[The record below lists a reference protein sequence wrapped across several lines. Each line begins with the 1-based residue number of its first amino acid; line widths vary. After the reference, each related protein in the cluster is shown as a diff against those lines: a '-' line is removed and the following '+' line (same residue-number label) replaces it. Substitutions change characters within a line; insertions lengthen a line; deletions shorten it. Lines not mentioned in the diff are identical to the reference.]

1 MMTLILDP
9 ERNQAFELKNMI
21 QETFEDQAAVHIVD
35 SPAELYRACV
45 KEPADVVFARPC
57 PGSEEG
63 NEQNEFIG
71 FHHALDGL
79 HARYPWIQILL
90 LLEENLESIR
100 MLRRRD
106 ERFLFYPYQKSS
118 VKHIIQESLGM
129 EKQIRDSLMPQ
140 NRSTAGE
147 RTGEPG
153 QNRFLSLVES
163 RENTAVL
170 RRELDRLN
178 VSFGW
183 GFACVLEEGTDPA
196 ALKRVHEEFQRKD
209 WRIFEKNSE
218 EGRAVLL
225 IGARM
230 PSGGAD
236 WLKQMI
242 LDDYTR
248 KNIMVYGAAITES
261 LSQLSPLLVE
271 ARTKYMSHERYTP
284 LLWTQQAEL
293 EAIGQNWAYTVAL
306 SNLTG
311 RRDDILALNRHQ
323 AKQIAGMPFRDQ
335 VAVLQIAKMNL
346 EEQMNRI
353 YDLQTE
359 KMELHRLPENL
370 ELIDEKTLF
379 SWLLLW
385 SDQAFMT
392 ADVYASQSHIRYLM
406 QIYQAILAR
415 FHEKDFNLEKLS
427 GQLGLSAGYIC
438 TLMKKYTPYSF
449 VDYLNQCRVYYAMA
463 LLETD
468 LLIKNVASQAG
479 FQSST
484 YLGRVFKSIMGITPG
499 EYRRN
504 YQKNLLHREKQEQ
517 SLVSGH

>member
-1 MMTLILDP
+1 
-9 ERNQAFELKNMI
+9 
-21 QETFEDQAAVHIVD
+21 
-35 SPAELYRACV
+35 
-45 KEPADVVFARPC
+45 
-57 PGSEEG
+57 
-63 NEQNEFIG
+63 
-71 FHHALDGL
+71 
-79 HARYPWIQILL
+79 
-90 LLEENLESIR
+90 
-100 MLRRRD
+100 
-106 ERFLFYPYQKSS
+106 
-118 VKHIIQESLGM
+118 
-129 EKQIRDSLMPQ
+129 
-140 NRSTAGE
+140 
-147 RTGEPG
+147 
-153 QNRFLSLVES
+153 
-163 RENTAVL
+163 
-170 RRELDRLN
+170 
-178 VSFGW
+178 
-183 GFACVLEEGTDPA
+183 
-196 ALKRVHEEFQRKD
+196 
-209 WRIFEKNSE
+209 
-218 EGRAVLL
+218 
-225 IGARM
+225 M